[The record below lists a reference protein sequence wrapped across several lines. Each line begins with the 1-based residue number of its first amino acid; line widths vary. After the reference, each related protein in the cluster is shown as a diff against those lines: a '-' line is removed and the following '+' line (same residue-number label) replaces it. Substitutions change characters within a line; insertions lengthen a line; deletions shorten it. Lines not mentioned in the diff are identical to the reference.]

1 MRQEF
6 FNLNLSTDGQRLYEF
21 TNQTN
26 KWINDNEN
34 EKRTQTTKIIK
45 FIIKLKL

>member
-6 FNLNLSTDGQRLYEF
+6 FNLELSTDGQRLYEF

-26 KWINDNEN
+26 NGSMTMNLIMELS
-34 EKRTQTTKIIK
+34 I
-45 FIIKLKL
+45 